1 MGSFTRGRWRAPA
14 PAGRPGVEGAKARRN
29 VLVGAD
35 QVAGAGPGVVAA
47 GQPAFAVLDHAH
59 PCGRGGRRGARVA
72 DQDGLHGHLVL
83 LQCPQRVQHIGPRR
97 LGAAEQRQ
105 REPAIELGQPPA
117 GLRVRP
123 YGRVQRHG
131 ARPHR
136 AGIGVAVGRVQR
148 RVGVGGRHRQAAAVD
163 QRARERMLA
172 RQVEH
177 GVAEGAADFA
187 LGRDEVGRARR
198 IQDVLV
204 GGVFAF
210 GGVAVDQRFGAWPA
224 STSFSFQARFSAS
237 CTPLLA
243 PRAPNGETRWAE
255 SPANTTRPWRKWSMR
270 SQAKV

>member
-59 PCGRGGRRGARVA
+59 LRARRPAR
-72 DQDGLHGHLVL
+72 
-83 LQCPQRVQHIGPRR
+83 RPRR
-97 LGAAEQRQ
+97 RPGWAARAP
-105 REPAIELGQPPA
+105 RPAAVPA
-117 GLRVRP
+117 
-123 YGRVQRHG
+123 
-131 ARPHR
+131 ARPAYRPAASRRRRTAPARTRHR
-136 AGIGVAVGRVQR
+136 AGTATSRAARPPVRARPAPRRPAASCRHRVAVGRVQR